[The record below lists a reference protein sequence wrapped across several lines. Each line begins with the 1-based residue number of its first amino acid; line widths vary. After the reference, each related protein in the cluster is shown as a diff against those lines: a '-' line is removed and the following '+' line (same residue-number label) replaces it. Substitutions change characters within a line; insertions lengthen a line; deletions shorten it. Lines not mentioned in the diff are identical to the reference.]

1 MNATTANLI
10 NSIVL
15 IAMGLWGYFSSVTP
29 SPTALIPVGFGVVL
43 LMLTS
48 GVKKENK
55 VIAHVAVLLT
65 LLILLMIGGMVLPKS
80 INIGGMRLL
89 RTIAMLLSGILAMV
103 MFVRSFI
110 DAKKARESSYV

>member
-1 MNATTANLI
+1 MNAATANLI

-15 IAMGLWGYFSSVTP
+15 IAMGFWGYLSSSTP
-29 SPTALIPVGFGVVL
+29 SPTALIPIGFGVVL
-43 LMLTS
+43 LLCTP
-48 GVKKENK
+48 GVRKENK

-65 LLILLMIGGMVLPKS
+65 LLILLMIGGMVFPKS

-89 RTIAMLLSGILAMV
+89 RTVLMLLSGIFAMV

-110 DAKKARESSYV
+110 AAKKAREAAEA